1 MEELADVLK
10 DNKTLNLISPNGPA
24 MELIPVSKGKFT
36 VKYMDGISVEF
47 TENSN
52 DESVEMLLKTPGGE
66 MKATK
71 KK

>member
-1 MEELADVLK
+1 MLK
-10 DNKTLNLISPNGPA
+10 DDKTLSLVSANRPA
-24 MELIPVSKGKFT
+24 MELNPVSNGKFT

-47 TENSN
+47 N
-52 DESVEMLLKTPGGE
+52 ESQKDDAVEMLLKTPGGE